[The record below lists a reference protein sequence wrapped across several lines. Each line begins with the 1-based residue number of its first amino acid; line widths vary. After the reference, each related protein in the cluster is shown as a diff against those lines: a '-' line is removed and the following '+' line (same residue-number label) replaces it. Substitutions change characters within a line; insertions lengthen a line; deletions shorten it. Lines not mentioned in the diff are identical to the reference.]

1 MEKCPI
7 GIHATYWRNSLM
19 EAYEPLRRRDPFED
33 SAGRTHRLM
42 AANHKGTS
50 ALILVIN
57 AQDGEP

>member
-1 MEKCPI
+1 
-7 GIHATYWRNSLM
+7 M

>member
-1 MEKCPI
+1 
-7 GIHATYWRNSLM
+7 M

-33 SAGRTHRLM
+33 SAVRTHRLM